1 MGLKGVSD
9 KAPQA
14 TPKRYIQIVQN
25 HDDTFEVSFSNV
37 TAKQYLRPLLHAAE
51 KQFRIKLAKRE
62 L

>member
-1 MGLKGVSD
+1 MGIKGTSD
-9 KAPQA
+9 KEPQVK
-14 TPKRYIQIVQN
+14 PKRYVQIVQN

-51 KQFRIKLAKRE
+51 KQFRIKLAKHE